1 MKNIFRSVR
10 DIFKQPTP
18 ASATRPHG
26 LTEAQFAAL
35 KRLSLEADYKT
46 WQDVLDARI
55 TLMSEQFRTA
65 SDPFRLAQL
74 QGMING
80 LLLAGSLVDEA
91 LLHDQHAENERR
103 RREKPAPER
112 SAAVLYGTPAGP
124 AHFKR

>member
-1 MKNIFRSVR
+1 MRALFKSVR

-26 LTEAQFAAL
+26 LTEAQFSAL
-35 KRLSLEADYKT
+35 KRLSTESDYKT
-46 WQDVLDARI
+46 WQDVLDARVM
-55 TLMSEQFRTA
+55 LLSEQLLSA
-65 SDPFRLAQL
+65 GDPFRLAQL
-74 QGMING
+74 QGLLNG
-80 LLLAGSLVDEA
+80 LRLAGSLVDEA
-91 LLHDQHAENERR
+91 LLHDQHTENERR